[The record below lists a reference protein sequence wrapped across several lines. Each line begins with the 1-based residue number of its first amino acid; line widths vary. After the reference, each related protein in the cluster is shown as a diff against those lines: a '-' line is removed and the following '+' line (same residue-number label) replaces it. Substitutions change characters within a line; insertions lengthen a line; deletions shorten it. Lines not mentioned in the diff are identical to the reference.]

1 MFIYQGKTALV
12 TGASSGIGATFA
24 RTLAAKGMNVILV
37 ARSEEKLRALANEI
51 EGQFSVRAEVVAI
64 DLGRERAA
72 QDVSEEVQRRG
83 LNVDLLVNNAGFGTH
98 GRFETL
104 DAARDHDEIM
114 LNVTALVDLTHAF
127 IPSMVS
133 RKEGGIINV
142 ASTAAFQPLP
152 YMAVYGATK
161 AFVISFSAALAQEY
175 RRRGIRVVTIC
186 PGATATDFFQVVGT
200 EDAAVGQKRT
210 PQQVV
215 ATALKA
221 LERGK
226 SVVIDGRVNT
236 LLALFARLTPISISA
251 RVSESMMRPGRSG
264 ARNELSKATVS
275 HG

>member
-1 MFIYQGKTALV
+1 MFTYQGKTALI

-37 ARSEEKLRALANEI
+37 ARSEEKMHTLANEI
-51 EGQFSVRAEVVAI
+51 VGQFSVRAEVVAT
-64 DLGRERAA
+64 DLGGDHAA
-72 QDVSEEVQRRG
+72 QDVYEEVQRRG
-83 LNVDLLVNNAGFGTH
+83 LDVDLLINNAGFGTH

-104 DAARDHDEIM
+104 DVARDHDEIT
-114 LNVTALVDLTHAF
+114 LNVSALVDLTHVF

-133 RKEGGIINV
+133 RREGAIINV

-161 AFVISFSAALAQEY
+161 AFVVSFSVALAQEY
-175 RRRGIRVVTIC
+175 RRRGIRVVALC

-215 ATALKA
+215 ATALQA
-221 LERGK
+221 LERGQ
-226 SVVIDGRVNT
+226 SVAIDGRANS
-236 LLALFARLTPISISA
+236 LLALFARLMPMPFAA
-251 RVSESMMRPGRSG
+251 RFAEPMMRPGR
-264 ARNELSKATVS
+264 V
-275 HG
+275 